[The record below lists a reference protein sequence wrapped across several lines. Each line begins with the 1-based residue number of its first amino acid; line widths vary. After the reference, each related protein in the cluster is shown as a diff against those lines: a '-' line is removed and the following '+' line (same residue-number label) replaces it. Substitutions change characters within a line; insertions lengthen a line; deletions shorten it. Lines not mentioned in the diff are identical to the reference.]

1 MKKRMKKKY
10 RPIQAL
16 KHRLSAISTMID
28 IIVNGQSRLY
38 NRVVELEE
46 IVERNAQATN
56 SRFDYLEKKVA
67 NSNTKKSWFSRK

>member
-1 MKKRMKKKY
+1 MNKRMKKKY

-16 KHRLSAISTMID
+16 KHQLSAISTMID

-56 SRFDYLEKKVA
+56 SKFNKLEKQVV
-67 NSNTKKSWFSRK
+67 NSNVKKSWFSRK